1 MTQEDWFGL
10 GHVETITTRKKSTAE
25 IRGAGAQQP
34 QQQGYWEHGGKP
46 GETRMSLH
54 YSSERSQCALSRV
67 QRSELASV
75 LHVSE
80 EEVRGESWKVRLG
93 NKGTKPPL

>member
-1 MTQEDWFGL
+1 MGL
-10 GHVETITTRKKSTAE
+10 AMLRLLQPGKKSTAE

-34 QQQGYWEHGGKP
+34 QQQGYWEHGGKL